1 MLSTT
6 RRRAAS
12 DCGEIHRRLT
22 SALRRHDREAA
33 RRIFYT
39 QVLPNPAFD
48 RREAER
54 LSYRVGAIDEG
65 DRALAA
71 RRDL

>member
-1 MLSTT
+1 MVSTS
-6 RRRAAS
+6 RRSAS
-12 DCGEIHRRLT
+12 ECAEIHRRL
-22 SALRRHDREAA
+22 ARAVQRHDREGA
-33 RRIFYT
+33 RRIYYT

-48 RREAER
+48 RFETEP

-65 DRALAA
+65 DQALAA